1 MKVVNRIKKVGY
13 DFLIYLF
20 CTISA
25 ISFVVMGVINSR
37 INRSETTNNDTKPSL
52 YNYYDFSQQV
62 TTDSNVTFNRLNMS
76 NAYQNENNIVGAG
89 CQWPT
94 ALATSSDGK
103 LMLYGTD
110 VAGIYKS
117 TDKGEN
123 WFVANRGLQTPS
135 VVMLAIDPKNSNHA
149 VTLSSQVYYSYD
161 GAENWNMGSLP
172 SGFSV
177 NGARYL
183 YSGLE
188 FDETSFNGEY
198 CTDIYLSTPFLRDQS
213 LRYMPTVLNQKRNDL
228 TKENAGLY
236 YSKDGGKTFE
246 MFINDIR
253 LSDGIIKI
261 TSDGRMFVG
270 SEWGL
275 FEIDK
280 ETKEITS
287 YIEFENQVLID
298 VNGEISEENYVKDKE
313 IVVKYGSTTYPYQNV
328 YGVYLGVTGL
338 SKSNNDIYAQTWDG
352 IYKINEK
359 ETVTKI
365 TNDDTYPVNK
375 WPMYLEVSSVNPNN
389 MTFMYRGYRVDNPWS
404 NETVYSTD
412 GGKTWHKSEGD
423 NKSLFLTNNNWYSRE
438 RRFIYDPTNDQ
449 NIICMSS
456 DTLFRSENYGQT
468 YKQVNGISNMM
479 QGGRFN
485 YNYYDSDLIMFS
497 AQDYHGAVSTDGGQT
512 YKSIDFTYSID
523 DYSKRGIKY
532 GNMYGGFASDY
543 KTYFGF
549 VSVSWSGP
557 YYLAITH
564 DGGESWTYYDGIQKQ
579 ELSPKS
585 GLYQQ
590 SGYFSC
596 LQSYND
602 PNILY
607 AENYISFDNGYTWS
621 EMQDCVYVN
630 TINPS
635 GNHELYG
642 CNKNGELVV
651 SYDDGRSWENI
662 TNGNYVN
669 LNSNCVLEDQKIL
682 DTAVDF
688 VNKYVYIVVYIRYK
702 YNNSQTIHMSKVYK
716 INLNTKEKKEL
727 NINLDSTMV
736 DNQNGYGYSYI
747 RSIAV
752 DPNATNTIYVCAPAG
767 YYISRT
773 ALLRSVDGGETF
785 SNLTSNNSQ
794 IYPSKANN
802 QGGFEAG
809 CVRVL
814 PTGRVIIACGC
825 YGYEYIDP
833 EYGLKNQNVTPSHIV
848 SFIVDDKTIKTEIVK
863 NFRLVTTTCI
873 EIENKTFKGFY
884 LDKSGET
891 KFDINT
897 KITKDL
903 SLYARFE

>member
-1 MKVVNRIKKVGY
+1 MKVSNKIKKIGKTSI
-13 DFLIYLF
+13 IYLF
-20 CTISA
+20 CFVSVI
-25 ISFVVMGVINSR
+25 IFVVIGVINLTRHKDEYS
-37 INRSETTNNDTKPSL
+37 S
-52 YNYYDFSQQV
+52 YYDFTQQV
-62 TTDSNVTFNRLNMS
+62 TTDSGVTFNRLNIS
-76 NAYQNENNIVGAG
+76 NAYQNENDIVGAG

-110 VAGIYKS
+110 VAGIYRS

-123 WFVANRGLQTPS
+123 WEIANRGLQSPS

-149 VTLSSQVYYSYD
+149 VSLSSQVYYSFD

-183 YSGLE
+183 YGGLE
-188 FDETSFNGEY
+188 FDETSFDGEK
-198 CTDIYLSTPFLRDQS
+198 CLDVYLSTPFLRDQS
-213 LRYMPTVLNQKRNDL
+213 LRYSPTVFNQKRNNL

-236 YSKDGGKTFE
+236 YSNDGGKTFE
-246 MFINDIR
+246 MFINDLR
-253 LSDGIIKI
+253 LSDGIVKI
-261 TSDGRMFVG
+261 TIDGRIFVG

-275 FEIDK
+275 FEVNK
-280 ETKEITS
+280 ETKEIKS

-298 VNGEISEENYVKDKE
+298 VNGEIVEENYVKDKE
-313 IVVKYGSTTYPYQNV
+313 VIAKYGAVSYPYQNV

-338 SKSNNDIYAQTWDG
+338 SKFDKDIYAQTWDG
-352 IYKINEK
+352 IYKIDEEENI
-359 ETVTKI
+359 TKI

-375 WPMYLEVSSVNPNN
+375 WPMYLEVSSVNSNN

-404 NETVYSTD
+404 NETVYSND
-412 GGKTWHKSEGD
+412 GGQTWNKSEGD

-438 RRFIYDPTNDQ
+438 RRFIYDPTNDE

-456 DTLFRSENYGQT
+456 DTLFRSTNGGQT

-497 AQDYHGAVSTDGGQT
+497 AQDYRGAVSTDGGKT
-512 YKSIDFTYSID
+512 FKSIDFTYSIN
-523 DYSKRGIKY
+523 DYNERGIKY

-564 DGGESWTYYDGIQKQ
+564 DSGQTWTYYDDIQ
-579 ELSPKS
+579 ENALSPKS
-585 GLYQQ
+585 ELYQQ

-607 AENYISFDNGYTWS
+607 AENYISFDNGYSWE
-621 EMQDCVYVN
+621 EMQDCIYVN
-630 TINPS
+630 AINPS
-635 GNHELYG
+635 FSHELYG
-642 CNKNGELVV
+642 CNKNGELIV
-651 SYDDGRSWENI
+651 SYDDGRTWSNI
-662 TNGNYVN
+662 TSGNWEQMN
-669 LNSNCVLEDQKIL
+669 KNWTLEDQKIL

-688 VNKYVYIVVYIRYK
+688 VNKYVYTVVYFRYK
-702 YNNSQTIHMSKVYK
+702 YNNQTIHMSKVYK
-716 INLNTKEKKEL
+716 INLTTKEKKEL
-727 NINLDSTMV
+727 IINFDSTMV
-736 DNQNGYGYSYI
+736 DRKNGYGYSYI

-752 DPNATNTIYVCAPAG
+752 DPNSTNTIYVCAPAG

-773 ALLRSVDGGETF
+773 SLLRSVDGGETF
-785 SNLTSNNSQ
+785 SNLTANNSSV
-794 IYPSKANN
+794 YPSKALN

-814 PTGRVIIACGC
+814 PTGRVVIACGC

-833 EYGLKNQNVTPSHIV
+833 EYGLKNQNVSPSHKV
-848 SFIVDDKTIKTEIVK
+848 TFISNNKVVYTEIVK
-863 NFRLVTTTCI
+863 NLRNITTTCI
-873 EIENKTFKGFY
+873 EVENKTFKGLY
-884 LDKSGET
+884 LDKAGTRE
-891 KFDINT
+891 FDLNT
-897 KITKDL
+897 KITNDL
-903 SLYARFE
+903 TLYVLYK